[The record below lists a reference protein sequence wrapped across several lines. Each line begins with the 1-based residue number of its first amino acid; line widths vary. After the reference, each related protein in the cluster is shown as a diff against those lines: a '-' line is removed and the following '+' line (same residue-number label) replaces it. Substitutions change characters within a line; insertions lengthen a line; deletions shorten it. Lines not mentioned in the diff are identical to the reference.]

1 MQTELIRYLLNVVRS
16 FFWMLFF
23 AAILE
28 AQAPSTSPQQ
38 SPNAGSYR
46 VSGTVGSAVDGR
58 PLARANIFLTDTK
71 DAKNKQGTV
80 STDTGYF
87 AFNRVAKGKY
97 SLEGA
102 KRGFI
107 SQDYNQHEQFST
119 AIVTGA
125 DVPTEDLLLRLP
137 PEAVISVRVTDES
150 SEPVRKGS
158 VMLYREDR
166 STGLRHV
173 VGVESRQTDDLGSCE
188 FARLAP
194 GVYFVGVTAS
204 PWYGV
209 HPATVRRDGEEDPS
223 TAELRSFDVAYPP
236 TYYGDVTEADSA
248 TPIAVKPGDQFQAEI
263 HLSPVQ
269 ALHLVFRAAGDGQ
282 HGFTMPSLQKSGF
295 DGEQL
300 NPLIETRNIS
310 PNSFEI
316 VGISPGRYQ
325 VSWPGSAP
333 REVDIG
339 NNGQDL
345 SDAKGEP
352 FSTVKAS
359 VRVLG
364 DAKLPGPILIQLRPA
379 DERTGT
385 VQARVD
391 EKGQA
396 TFENVIPHNY
406 NVFASTFGAAG
417 LKPYSVVQISSQDG
431 ATAGPSLNVP
441 PGSSLSVSLSLVS
454 GMMTVEGFARRA
466 GKPVAGAMIVLVP
479 ENPDQNRALFRR
491 DQSDLDGSF
500 SLQGVVP
507 GSYTAVAIE
516 DGWDMDW
523 SLPALIESY
532 VKNGKPITVADQ
544 PGHSMQLNGAVEVQP
559 HH

>member
-1 MQTELIRYLLNVVRS
+1 MQTELIRYLLNVIRS
-16 FFWMLFF
+16 FFWMSLF

-28 AQAPSTSPQQ
+28 AQVPSASPQQ
-38 SPNAGSYR
+38 SPNAASYR
-46 VSGTVGSAVDGR
+46 VSGTIVSAADGR

-71 DAKNKQGTV
+71 DAKSKQGTV
-80 STDTGYF
+80 STDTGHF
-87 AFNRVAKGKY
+87 EFNRVAKGKY

-107 SQDYNQHEQFST
+107 SQAYNQHEQFST

-125 DVPTEDLLLRLP
+125 DVPTEEILLRLP
-137 PEAVISVRVTDES
+137 REAVISVKVIDEV
-150 SEPVRKGS
+150 SEPVRKAS
-158 VMLYREDR
+158 VTLYREDR
-166 STGLRHV
+166 STGLPHL
-173 VGVESRQTDDLGSCE
+173 VGIEGRPTDDLGSCE

-194 GVYFVGVTAS
+194 AVYFVAVTAS
-204 PWYGV
+204 PWYAV
-209 HPATVRRDGEEDPS
+209 HPTTVRADGEEDPS
-223 TAELRSFDVAYPP
+223 AAELRSFDVAYPP

-248 TPIAVKPGDQFQAEI
+248 TPIALKAGDQFQAEI

-295 DGEQL
+295 EGMQL

-339 NNGQDL
+339 TNGQDL

-359 VRVLG
+359 VHVLG
-364 DAKLPGPILIQLRPA
+364 DAKLPEQLLIQLRGA
-379 DERTGT
+379 DGKGATSP
-385 VQARVD
+385 ARVD
-391 EKGQA
+391 AKGEA
-396 TFENVIPHNY
+396 TFTNVTPHNY
-406 NVFASTFGAAG
+406 NVFASTFGADG

-431 ATAGPSLNVP
+431 VTSGLSLNVP
-441 PGSSLSVSLSLVS
+441 SGSSLSVSLSLVS
-454 GMMTVEGFARRA
+454 GIVNVEGFAKRA

-479 ENPDQNRALFRR
+479 KSPDQNRELFRR

-523 SLPALIESY
+523 SLPGVIEPY
-532 VKNGKPITVADQ
+532 LKNGETITINGQ
-544 PGHSMQLNGAVEVQP
+544 PGRSIQLPEAVEVQP
-559 HH
+559 HS